1 MTISEHVILVVLFLV
16 FPPVLT
22 YFSQPDL
29 FLTCLILF
37 PAIYVVMHIGI
48 HFQERKGEEIDVKW
62 KEVADRFQLRFD
74 SESSSERTIW
84 GELDGSHFRIQ
95 TSYER
100 GGGGDGSGFN
110 VTAYSIQPKNID
122 NILTAG
128 SRDIDHYAVNK
139 RLNNES
145 MKKVLGRVKQT
156 AGCTLEYVDGRVVW
170 SELYIAINQKQ
181 VTQRIEQMLDINKL
195 LLDQGSAS

>member
-110 VTAYSIQPKNID
+110 VTAYRIHPKHID

>member
-1 MTISEHVILVVLFLV
+1 MTISEHVILFVLFLV

-22 YFSQPDL
+22 YFAQPDL

-84 GELDGSHFRIQ
+84 
-95 TSYER
+95 
-100 GGGGDGSGFN
+100 
-110 VTAYSIQPKNID
+110 
-122 NILTAG
+122 
-128 SRDIDHYAVNK
+128 
-139 RLNNES
+139 
-145 MKKVLGRVKQT
+145 
-156 AGCTLEYVDGRVVW
+156 
-170 SELYIAINQKQ
+170 
-181 VTQRIEQMLDINKL
+181 
-195 LLDQGSAS
+195 